1 MVEYAAL
8 AIALAGTATSFQQ
21 GRRQERQAKRAE
33 KRQEQAQAVARSAAA
48 SERMAQAAESKRM
61 RQRKPDA
68 SRIMA
73 KARQSR
79 MAGETF
85 LTGPAG
91 VQPLGSTR
99 YVG

>member
-8 AIALAGTATSFQQ
+8 AIALAGTATSFQK
-21 GRRQERQAKRAE
+21 GRRQERQAVRAE
-33 KRQEQAQAVARSAAA
+33 ERQEQAQSVARSAAA

-73 KARQSR
+73 KARQRR
-79 MAGETF
+79 MADETF

>member
-8 AIALAGTATSFQQ
+8 AIALAGTATSFQK
-21 GRRQERQAKRAE
+21 GRRQERQAVRAE
-33 KRQEQAQAVARSAAA
+33 ERQEQAQSVARSAAA

-61 RQRKPDA
+61 QQRKPDA

-73 KARQSR
+73 KARQRR
-79 MAGETF
+79 MADETF

>member
-8 AIALAGTATSFQQ
+8 AIALAGTAVSAQK
-21 GRRQERQAKRAE
+21 GRRQERQAVRAE
-33 KRQEQAQAVARSAAA
+33 ERQEQAQSVARSAAA

-61 RQRKPDA
+61 QQRKPDA

-73 KARQSR
+73 KARQRR
-79 MAGETF
+79 MADETF

-91 VQPLGSTR
+91 LQPLGSTR

>member
-8 AIALAGTATSFQQ
+8 AIALAGTATSVQQ

-33 KRQEQAQAVARSAAA
+33 KRQEQAQSVARSAAA
-48 SERMAQAAESKRM
+48 SERLAQAAESKRM

-68 SRIMA
+68 SKIMA

-79 MAGETF
+79 RDFPDWSCGRAASGIYT
-85 LTGPAG
+85 LRR
-91 VQPLGSTR
+91 LR
-99 YVG
+99 